1 MDITR
6 IIHTEV
12 QTVVPARELGIYK
25 SVAEIELMCSLFPLS
40 MHSTAEVKKHANL
53 RESSV

>member
-12 QTVVPARELGIYK
+12 QTVVPARELGIYE